1 VEPSSFG
8 RILLIVGVVALVAGG
23 IFLLL
28 GRLGVGSMPG
38 DMRFGKGNVRVY
50 FPLGTSIL
58 LSIILTV
65 LLNLFLRRR
74 G

>member
-74 G
+74 

>member
-1 VEPSSFG
+1 METSNIG
-8 RILLIVGVVALVAGG
+8 RILLVIGFIALIAGG

-28 GRLGVGSMPG
+28 GKLGLGSMPG
-38 DMRFGKGNVRVY
+38 DMQWGRGNVRVF
-50 FPLGTSIL
+50 FPLGTSIV

-74 G
+74 

>member
-1 VEPSSFG
+1 METSNIG

-23 IFLLL
+23 IFVLL
-28 GRLGVGSMPG
+28 GKLGLGPMPG
-38 DMRFGKGNVRVY
+38 DMQWGRGNVRVF
-50 FPLGTSIL
+50 FPLGTSIV

-74 G
+74 